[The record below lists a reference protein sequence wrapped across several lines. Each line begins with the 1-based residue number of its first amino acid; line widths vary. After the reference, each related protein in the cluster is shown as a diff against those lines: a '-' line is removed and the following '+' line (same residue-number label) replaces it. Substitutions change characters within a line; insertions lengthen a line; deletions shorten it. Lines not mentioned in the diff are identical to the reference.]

1 MVESGTE
8 AQKQLMMSITRR
20 QFSAAALA
28 FAAPT
33 RKLRAVP
40 RIDTAKL
47 DDILRSSLQKRG
59 IPAATAIVANADRV
73 TYSGVFGK
81 RDSASSVNTAVDTIF
96 RIASM
101 TKAITTTA
109 ALQLVEQGKVTLDEP
124 VSKHLPELAK
134 VDVLEG
140 FDNSGKPI
148 LRPAKTPIALRH
160 LLTHTSGCAYAN
172 WNPTLTQ
179 YIKVS
184 GSTPRAVAPLNP
196 LMFEPGTRWHYGPS
210 VDWAGKLVE
219 KISGLTL
226 EQYFQSNILQPLAMK
241 STSFLVAPENYD
253 RVVSVYRRLPDGKLT
268 EDPRPPT
275 QPPPPTEYNG
285 GGGLFSTAADYI
297 RFTQMIL
304 RKGRGAN
311 KEEILRPKT
320 VELMSAN
327 QIGSI
332 PIQRLKSTD
341 LSLTADLDLGP
352 GNKYT
357 YGFLLNTMTS
367 PEGRPAG
374 TLMWAGVE
382 NTFYWIDP
390 HRSLCAV
397 IMMQFLPFL
406 DPQGAGVLGD
416 FTKAVYA

>member
-1 MVESGTE
+1 MTS
-8 AQKQLMMSITRR
+8 MTRR
-20 QFSAAALA
+20 QFSASALA
-28 FAAPT
+28 LAAPS
-33 RKLRAVP
+33 RKLWAAP
-40 RIDTAKL
+40 ANIDPARL
-47 DDILRSSLQKRG
+47 DDVLRSSLQKRG
-59 IPAATAIVANADRV
+59 IPTATAIVANADRV

-81 RDSASSVNTAVDTIF
+81 RDSVSSVNAAIDSIF

-134 VDVLEG
+134 LDVLEG
-140 FDNSGKPI
+140 FNASGKPI
-148 LRPAKTPIALRH
+148 LLPAKTQIALRH
-160 LLTHTSGCAYAN
+160 LLTHTSGFAYAN
-172 WNPTLTQ
+172 WSPMLTQ
-179 YIKVS
+179 YIKVT
-184 GSTPRAVAPLNP
+184 GATPAAVAPLNP
-196 LMFEPGTRWHYGPS
+196 LLFEPGTRWHYGTS

-226 EQYFQSNILQPLAMK
+226 EQYFQRNILQPLGMK
-241 STSFLVAPENYD
+241 STSFLVAPENFD
-253 RVVSVYRRLPDGKLT
+253 RLVSTYRRQPDGKLK
-268 EDPRPPT
+268 EDPRTQPAPPT
-275 QPPPPTEYNG
+275 VYNG
-285 GGGLFSTAADYI
+285 GGGLYSTAADYI

-304 RKGRGAN
+304 RKGRGPN

-332 PIQRLKSTD
+332 PIERLKTTD
-341 LSLTADLDLGP
+341 PNVTADLDLGP

-397 IMMQFLPFL
+397 IMMQFFPFL
-406 DPQGAGVLGD
+406 DPQGAGMLGD

>member
-1 MVESGTE
+1 MT
-8 AQKQLMMSITRR
+8 SITRR
-20 QFSAAALA
+20 QFGPLALA
-28 FAAPT
+28 LAAPA
-33 RKLRAVP
+33 RKLWASTN
-40 RIDTAKL
+40 ID
-47 DDILRSSLQKRG
+47 DVVRSSLQKRG
-59 IPAATAIVANADRV
+59 IPAATVIVANTEHV
-73 TYSGVFGK
+73 SFSGSFGK
-81 RDSASSVNTAVDTIF
+81 RDSAGSVNTEIDSIF

-109 ALQLVEQGKVTLDEP
+109 ALQLMEQGKVTLDEP

-134 VDVLEG
+134 LDVLEG
-140 FDNSGKPI
+140 FDASGKPI
-148 LRPAKTPIALRH
+148 LHAAKTPIALRH
-160 LLTHTSGCAYAN
+160 LLTHTSGFAYAN

-179 YIKVS
+179 YNKVT
-184 GSTPRAVAPLNP
+184 GSNVPPTAVAPLTP

-226 EQYFQSNILQPLAMK
+226 EQYFQRNILQPLGMK
-241 STSFLVAPENYD
+241 STSFLVAPENFD
-253 RVVSVYRRLPDGKLT
+253 RLVSSYRRQPDGKLK
-268 EDPRPPT
+268 EDPRTQPAPPT
-275 QPPPPTEYNG
+275 AYNG
-285 GGGLFSTAADYI
+285 GGGLFSTAPDYT

-304 RKGRGAN
+304 RKGHGPN

-320 VELMSAN
+320 VELMSVN

-332 PIQRLKSTD
+332 PIERLKSTD

-357 YGFLLNTMTS
+357 YGFLLNTVTS

-382 NTFYWIDP
+382 NSFYWIDP
-390 HRSLCAV
+390 RRSLCAV
-397 IMMQFLPFL
+397 IMMQFFPFL
-406 DPQGAGVLGD
+406 DPQGAGMLTD

>member
-1 MVESGTE
+1 MTP
-8 AQKQLMMSITRR
+8 ITRR
-20 QFSAAALA
+20 QFNAAALA
-28 FAAPT
+28 FAAPA
-33 RKLRAVP
+33 RKLWAAAN
-40 RIDTAKL
+40 IDEV
-47 DDILRSSLQKRG
+47 LRSSLQKRG
-59 IPAATAIVANADRV
+59 IPTATAIVANADHV

-81 RDSASSVNTAVDTIF
+81 RDSGGSVNVAIDAIF

-134 VDVLEG
+134 LDVLEG
-140 FDNSGKPI
+140 FDGSGKPI

-160 LLTHTSGCAYAN
+160 LLTHTSGFAYST

-179 YIKVS
+179 YNKVV
-184 GSTPRAVAPLNP
+184 GSNIAPTAVAPLIP

-226 EQYFQSNILQPLAMK
+226 EKYFQSNILQPLGMQN
-241 STSFLVAPENYD
+241 TSFLVPPEKFD
-253 RVVSVYRRLPDGKLT
+253 RLVSTYRRQPDGKLK
-268 EDPRPPT
+268 EDPRT
-275 QPPPPTEYNG
+275 QPPPPTVYNG
-285 GGGLFSTAADYI
+285 GGGLFSTAPDYI

-332 PIQRLKSTD
+332 AIERLKSTD
-341 LSLTADLDLGP
+341 LSLTADLDVGP
-352 GNKYT
+352 GGKYT
-357 YGFLLNTMTS
+357 YGFLLNTATS
-367 PEGRPAG
+367 PFGQPAG

-390 HRSLCAV
+390 RRSLCAV
-397 IMMQFLPFL
+397 IMMQFFPFL
-406 DPQGAGVLGD
+406 DPQGAGMLSD

>member
-1 MVESGTE
+1 MT
-8 AQKQLMMSITRR
+8 SITRR
-20 QFSAAALA
+20 QFGAAALA
-28 FAAPT
+28 LAAPSRNLWAAT
-33 RKLRAVP
+33 NIAP
-40 RIDTAKL
+40 AKL
-47 DDILRSSLQKRG
+47 DDALRSSLQKRG
-59 IPAATAIVANADRV
+59 IPTATAIVANADHV

-81 RDSASSVNTAVDTIF
+81 RDSAGSVSAEIDSIF

-109 ALQLVEQGKVTLDEP
+109 ALQLMEQGKVTLHEP

-134 VDVLEG
+134 LDVLEG
-140 FDNSGKPI
+140 FDPSGKPM

-172 WNPTLTQ
+172 WSPTLTQ

-196 LMFEPGTRWHYGPS
+196 LLFEPGTRWHYGPS

-219 KISGLTL
+219 QISGLTI
-226 EQYFQSNILQPLAMK
+226 EQYFQNNILQPLGMK
-241 STSFLVAPENYD
+241 NTSFLVAPEKFD
-253 RVVSVYRRLPDGKLT
+253 RLVSTYRRQPDGKLK
-268 EDPRPPT
+268 EDPRTQPAPPT
-275 QPPPPTEYNG
+275 VYNG
-285 GGGLFSTAADYI
+285 GGGLYSTAADYI

-304 RKGRGAN
+304 RKGRGPN

-320 VELMSAN
+320 VALMSAN

-332 PIQRLKSTD
+332 PIERLKSTD
-341 LSLTADLDLGP
+341 ANVTEDLYLGP

-357 YGFLLNTMTS
+357 YGFMLNTMTS

-382 NTFYWIDP
+382 NSFYWIDP

-397 IMMQFLPFL
+397 IMMQFFPLL
-406 DPQGAGVLGD
+406 DPQGAGMLAD
-416 FTKAVYA
+416 FTKAVYT

>member
-1 MVESGTE
+1 MT
-8 AQKQLMMSITRR
+8 SISRR
-20 QFSAAALA
+20 QFGSVALA
-28 FAAPT
+28 LAAPA
-33 RKLRAVP
+33 RKLWAAG
-40 RIDTAKL
+40 IDTAKL
-47 DDILRSSLQKRG
+47 DDTLRSSLQKRG
-59 IPAATAIVANADRV
+59 IPTATVILANADHV
-73 TYSGVFGK
+73 TYTGVFGK
-81 RDSASSVNTAVDTIF
+81 RDSASSVSAAVDTIF

-134 VDVLEG
+134 LDVLEG
-140 FDNSGKPI
+140 FDASGKPI

-160 LLTHTSGCAYAN
+160 LLTHTSGFAYAN
-172 WNPTLTQ
+172 WNATLTQ
-179 YIKVS
+179 YNKVS
-184 GSTPRAVAPLNP
+184 GSNLPPTAVAPLIP
-196 LMFEPGTRWHYGPS
+196 LVFEPGTRWHYGPS

-226 EQYFQSNILQPLAMK
+226 EQYFQSNILQPLGMK
-241 STSFLVAPENYD
+241 STSFLVAPENFD
-253 RVVSVYRRLPDGKLT
+253 RLVSTYRRQPDGKLK
-268 EDPRPPT
+268 EDPRTRPAPPT
-275 QPPPPTEYNG
+275 VYNG

-304 RKGRGAN
+304 RKGRGGN

-332 PIQRLKSTD
+332 PIEKLKTTD
-341 LSLTADLDLGP
+341 PTVAADLDLGS

-357 YGFLLNTMTS
+357 YGFLLNTVTS
-367 PEGRPAG
+367 PQGRPAG

-390 HRSLCAV
+390 RRSLCAV
-397 IMMQFLPFL
+397 IMMQFFPFL
-406 DPQGAGVLGD
+406 DSQGAGMLAD

>member
-1 MVESGTE
+1 MT
-8 AQKQLMMSITRR
+8 SITRR
-20 QFSAAALA
+20 QFSAASLALA
-28 FAAPT
+28 AGA
-33 RKLRAVP
+33 RKITGASANL
-40 RIDTAKL
+40 DSAKL
-47 DDILRSSLQKRG
+47 DDVLRSSLQKRG
-59 IPAATAIVANADRV
+59 IPTATAIVANADHV
-73 TYSGVFGK
+73 TYSGAFGK
-81 RDSASSVNTAVDTIF
+81 RDSAGSVNAAIDSIF

-134 VDVLEG
+134 LEVLDG
-140 FDNSGKPI
+140 FDNSGQPI

-172 WNPTLTQ
+172 WSPTLTQ

-184 GSTPRAVAPLNP
+184 GSTPQAVAPLNP
-196 LMFEPGTRWHYGPS
+196 LLFEPGTKWHYGTS
-210 VDWAGKLVE
+210 IDWAGKLVE

-226 EQYFQSNILQPLAMK
+226 EQYFQNNILQPLGMK
-241 STSFLVAPENYD
+241 STSFLVAPEKFD
-253 RVVSVYRRLPDGKLT
+253 RLVSTYRRQPDGKLK
-268 EDPRPPT
+268 EDPRT
-275 QPPPPTEYNG
+275 QPAAPTVYNG

-304 RKGRGAN
+304 RKGRGPN

-320 VELMSAN
+320 VELMSVN
-327 QIGSI
+327 QIGAI
-332 PIQRLKSTD
+332 PMERLKSTD
-341 LSLTADLDLGP
+341 PGVTADLDLGP

-357 YGFLLNTMTS
+357 YGFMLNTVTS

-382 NTFYWIDP
+382 NSFYWIDP
-390 HRSLCAV
+390 RRSLCAV
-397 IMMQFLPFL
+397 IMMQFFPFL
-406 DPQGAGVLGD
+406 DPQGDGMLAD

>member
-1 MVESGTE
+1 MT
-8 AQKQLMMSITRR
+8 SITRR
-20 QFSAAALA
+20 QFGAAALA
-28 FAAPT
+28 LAAST
-33 RKLRAVP
+33 RKLGAATG
-40 RIDTAKL
+40 IDTTKL

-59 IPAATAIVANADRV
+59 IPAATAIVANADHV

-81 RDSASSVNTAVDTIF
+81 RDSASSVNAQIDSIF

-134 VDVLEG
+134 LEVLEG
-140 FDNSGKPI
+140 FNASGKPM

-160 LLTHTSGCAYAN
+160 LLTHTSGCAYST
-172 WNPTLTQ
+172 WNPMLAQ
-179 YIKVS
+179 YIKVA
-184 GSTPRAVAPLNP
+184 GLTPRTVAPLIP
-196 LMFEPGTRWHYGPS
+196 LVFEPGTKWHYGPS

-226 EQYFQSNILQPLAMK
+226 EQYFQNNILQPLGMK
-241 STSFLVAPENYD
+241 STSFLVKPENFD
-253 RVVSVYRRLPDGKLT
+253 RLVSSYRRQPDGKLK
-268 EDPRPPT
+268 EDPRTQPAPPT
-275 QPPPPTEYNG
+275 AYNG

-304 RKGRGAN
+304 RKGHGPN

-320 VELMSAN
+320 VELMSVN
-327 QIGSI
+327 QIGAI
-332 PIQRLKSTD
+332 PIERLKTTD
-341 LSLTADLDLGP
+341 RSVTEDLDVGP

-367 PEGRPAG
+367 PEGRPPG

-382 NTFYWIDP
+382 NSFYWIDP
-390 HRSLCAV
+390 RRSICAV
-397 IMMQFLPFL
+397 IMMQFFPFL
-406 DPQGAGVLGD
+406 DPQGAGMLTD

>member
-1 MVESGTE
+1 MI
-8 AQKQLMMSITRR
+8 SISRR
-20 QFSAAALA
+20 QLSVSTLALAAPVRKLWAAAN
-28 FAAPT
+28 
-33 RKLRAVP
+33 
-40 RIDTAKL
+40 L
-47 DDILRSSLQKRG
+47 DDVLRSSLQKRG
-59 IPAATAIVANADRV
+59 ILTAAAIVGNANHV
-73 TYSGVFGK
+73 TYSGSFGK
-81 RDSASSVNTAVDTIF
+81 RDSASSVNVENDSIF

-109 ALQLVEQGKVTLDEP
+109 ALQLVEQGKATLDEP

-134 VDVLEG
+134 LDVLEG
-140 FDNSGKPI
+140 FDSSGKPI

-160 LLTHTSGCAYAN
+160 LLTHTSGFAYAS
-172 WNPTLTQ
+172 WNPALAQ
-179 YIKVS
+179 YNKVN
-184 GSTPRAVAPLNP
+184 GSSAPPTAVAPLIP
-196 LMFEPGTRWHYGPS
+196 LVFEPGTRWHYGPS

-226 EQYFQSNILQPLAMK
+226 EQYFQTNILQPLGMRN
-241 STSFLVAPENYD
+241 TSFLVPPEKFD
-253 RVVSVYRRLPDGKLT
+253 RLVSTYRRQPDGSLK
-268 EDPRPPT
+268 EDPRT
-275 QPPPPTEYNG
+275 QPAPPAVYNG

-332 PIQRLKSTD
+332 PIERLTSTD
-341 LSLTADLDLGP
+341 PALTADLYLGP

-357 YGFLLNTMTS
+357 YGFLLNSTTS

-374 TLMWAGVE
+374 TLMWAGIE
-382 NTFYWIDP
+382 NTFYWIDR

-397 IMMQFLPFL
+397 IMMQFFPFL
-406 DPQGAGVLGD
+406 DPQGAGMLAD